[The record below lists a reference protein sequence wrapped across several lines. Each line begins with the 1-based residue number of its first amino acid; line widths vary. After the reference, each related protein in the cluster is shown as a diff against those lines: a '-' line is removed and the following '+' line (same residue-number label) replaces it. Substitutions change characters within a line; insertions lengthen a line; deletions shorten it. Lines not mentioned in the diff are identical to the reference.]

1 MPARADPEN
10 DLSDRAENA
19 ETVDGSDLPPRD
31 HRLAPP
37 GICAEDY
44 RAALRRHPAGVT
56 IVTLDSGGSGPVG
69 FTASSFSSVSLDPP
83 LVSFNIA
90 NTSSSIDALHSADSL
105 VIHLLGGEHQQHL
118 AQRFSRSADQRF
130 ADESLWARL
139 DTGEPVLH
147 GTPSWLRVIVDQLIP
162 VGDHTLVIGL
172 VTRVHAEADDDS
184 ASAPL
189 LYHEAGTTGPLRSV
203 QRTTATDLVTMPVPA
218 RGGGGGRNDAVLRR
232 RRRRR

>member
-1 MPARADPEN
+1 VNESDVNENDTVPTRADPEN

-19 ETVDGSDLPPRD
+19 ETVDGSDLPRD
-31 HRLAPP
+31 PHLAP
-37 GICAEDY
+37 GIGAEDY

-56 IVTLDSGGSGPVG
+56 IVTLDSGSGPVG

-105 VIHLLGGEHQQHL
+105 VIHLLGEHQQHL

-189 LYHEAGTTGPLRSV
+189 L
-203 QRTTATDLVTMPVPA
+203 
-218 RGGGGGRNDAVLRR
+218 
-232 RRRRR
+232 

>member
-1 MPARADPEN
+1 M
-10 DLSDRAENA
+10 SDRAENA
-19 ETVDGSDLPPRD
+19 ETVDGSDLPRD
-31 HRLAPP
+31 HRLAP

-56 IVTLDSGGSGPVG
+56 IVTLDSGSGPVG

-90 NTSSSIDALHSADSL
+90 NTSSSIEALHSADSL
-105 VIHLLGGEHQQHL
+105 VIHLLGEHQQHL

-189 LYHEAGTTGPLRSV
+189 LYHEGQYYRPTPLGS
-203 QRTTATDLVTMPVPA
+203 ANN
-218 RGGGGGRNDAVLRR
+218 GN
-232 RRRRR
+232 

>member
-1 MPARADPEN
+1 MNESDTVPTRADPEN

-19 ETVDGSDLPPRD
+19 DTVDGSDLPRD
-31 HRLAPP
+31 PELAP

-56 IVTLDSGGSGPVG
+56 IVTLDSGSGPVG
-69 FTASSFSSVSLDPP
+69 FTASSFSSVSLAPP

-90 NTSSSIDALHSADSL
+90 NTSSSIDALHSAGSL
-105 VIHLLGGEHQQHL
+105 VIHLLGEHQQHL

-130 ADESLWARL
+130 SDESLWARL

-147 GTPSWLRVIVDQLIP
+147 GTPSWMRVVVDQLIP

-189 LYHEAGTTGPLRSV
+189 LYHEGRYYRPTPLGS
-203 QRTTATDLVTMPVPA
+203 ANN
-218 RGGGGGRNDAVLRR
+218 GN
-232 RRRRR
+232 